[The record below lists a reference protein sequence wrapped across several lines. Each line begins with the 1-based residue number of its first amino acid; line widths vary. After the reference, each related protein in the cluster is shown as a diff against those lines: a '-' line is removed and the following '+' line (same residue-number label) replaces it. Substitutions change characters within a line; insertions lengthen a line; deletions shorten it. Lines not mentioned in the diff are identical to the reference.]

1 MQEKTA
7 MSAGY
12 NGGLGR
18 NRTGIQ
24 GFAVLCITTL
34 PPGHLILADSIQKKI
49 EFQHKKIYNSVQ
61 ESDERMKISRLP
73 FLYIFFP
80 LLAFGADENCATM
93 KTVPEGVLDLQTVIE
108 LGLCRNPETA
118 SSYYSY
124 ESARFNKNAGYAD
137 YLPSITGSA
146 SMDKSYRN
154 SDWTDWN
161 YGASLSA
168 SYLIFDFGRRMAD
181 VNRLNSVWRATGF
194 EYDERVQNYVYGVI
208 GAYYSLLN
216 ADADVESARSLQ
228 GVAKTALDTANK
240 KFKAGVVAKADVLKA
255 ETTMASRDL
264 DLERAK
270 NNREIAKGT
279 LLKKLS
285 FPANQDIVIADM
297 PAEFGSVAE
306 NASIDEL
313 IDIAREKRPDLLRAS
328 ANQDAA
334 WHRRNSSFL
343 KNLPSIKAGASLSW
357 KDNND
362 QFSNTTGHTSSSIEI
377 RASMP
382 IFAGFANMYGLRAAE
397 AEYQGAKE
405 NMRNTRDS
413 AMLDVFTA
421 YQNYKTAQTVL
432 GQTETLLKSAT
443 ESEKVTA
450 GMYKVGRA
458 TMLDW
463 QTAQSELVSAQ
474 RQNNAAKYDLFTKR
488 AAVALAIGDIK
499 SEIEKDKK

>member
-1 MQEKTA
+1 MKFKKLSLL
-7 MSAGY
+7 SA
-12 NGGLGR
+12 L
-18 NRTGIQ
+18 
-24 GFAVLCITTL
+24 L
-34 PPGHLILADSIQKKI
+34 PT
-49 EFQHKKIYNSVQ
+49 
-61 ESDERMKISRLP
+61 
-73 FLYIFFP
+73 
-80 LLAFGADENCATM
+80 LAFGSDENCATRKM
-93 KTVPEGVLDLQTVIE
+93 VPDGVLDLQTVIE

-118 SSYYSY
+118 SAYYSY
-124 ESARFNKNAGYAD
+124 EIARFNKNAGYAD
-137 YLPSITGSA
+137 YLPSVNASA

-154 SDWTDWN
+154 HDWSDWG

-168 SYLIFDFGRRMAD
+168 SYLIFDFGRRLAD

-194 EYDERVQNYVYGVI
+194 EYDDRVQNYVYGVI
-208 GAYYSLLN
+208 GAYYALLN
-216 ADADVESARSLQ
+216 ADADVESAKSLRT
-228 GVAKTALDTANK
+228 VAKTALDTANK
-240 KFKAGVVAKADVLKA
+240 KFKAGVVARADVLKA

-270 NNREIAKGT
+270 NNREVAKGT

-285 FPANQDIVIADM
+285 FPANQEITIADM
-297 PAEFGSVAE
+297 PAEFGSITE

-313 IDIAREKRPDLLRAS
+313 IEIAREKRPDLLRAS

-334 WHRRNSSFL
+334 WHRRNASFL
-343 KNLPSIKAGASLSW
+343 KNLPSISASGSLLW
-357 KDNND
+357 NDNDN
-362 QFSNTTGHTSSSIEI
+362 QFSETTGHTSGSIGI

-397 AEYQGAKE
+397 AEYSAAKE
-405 NMRNTRDS
+405 NMRNTRDA